1 MKIFNFLGQDDLETG
16 IDKICELPEKQAVN
30 PLFSFLFNSDP
41 LIKWR
46 AVTAMGAVV
55 SQLAN
60 KELEAARVIMRRLM
74 WNLKKELADEYH
86 RILISYLDPAGN
98 YLEHQILQRGVLWG
112 IGRFAHARPQLAK
125 GSLPLFVPL
134 IDSDDPYV
142 RGLAGWICGFYWDSK
157 ENDALRSLAEDDTII
172 TFYHNRQLKEI
183 SISSLVNQ
191 NV

>member
-74 WNLKKELADEYH
+74 WNLTN
-86 RILISYLDPAGN
+86 PA
-98 YLEHQILQRGVLWG
+98 V
-112 IGRFAHARPQLAK
+112 
-125 GSLPLFVPL
+125 
-134 IDSDDPYV
+134 
-142 RGLAGWICGFYWDSK
+142 LAGDH
-157 ENDALRSLAEDDTII
+157 LRQWVKS
-172 TFYHNRQLKEI
+172 
-183 SISSLVNQ
+183 
-191 NV
+191 